1 MKFIINKLLL
11 ICSLVQNYLHNV
23 KGNDSVCCSSLE
35 VSTTGTSNS
44 SQFSRFGAYH
54 RQDTFSDRPTFKHES
69 RDEYM
74 FYMPGR
80 SRGLWMIGPQIG
92 KFSGGLA
99 NRGDEVCPENLRR
112 SWKFANGRGW
122 VVDSKVNIT
131 CINSESDCFYADEKF
146 LDGGGENDVKIVA
159 VSSTVD
165 CIDKCIEHNNECLY
179 WSVSK
184 NQDNNDRLTCH
195 LRRWKGRLTERKG
208 YISGSLPSA
217 CFKTGDRARDIQ
229 SPESSENDIS
239 NNNVA
244 TTPNC
249 K

>member
-1 MKFIINKLLL
+1 
-11 ICSLVQNYLHNV
+11 
-23 KGNDSVCCSSLE
+23 
-35 VSTTGTSNS
+35 
-44 SQFSRFGAYH
+44 
-54 RQDTFSDRPTFKHES
+54 
-69 RDEYM
+69 M

-146 LDGGGENDVKIVA
+146 LDGGGEKDVKIVA

-165 CIDKCIEHNNECLY
+165 CIDKCIEHNNECSY

-217 CFKTGDRARDIQ
+217 CFKTGDRPRDIQ

-244 TTPNC
+244 TTPNSRCIYKDLKFEGGDLKILENIHDYRLC
-249 K
+249 KEECETNKDCFFFTSSHFGCFLKNQNVEIQKRVGFVSGASDAACGQ